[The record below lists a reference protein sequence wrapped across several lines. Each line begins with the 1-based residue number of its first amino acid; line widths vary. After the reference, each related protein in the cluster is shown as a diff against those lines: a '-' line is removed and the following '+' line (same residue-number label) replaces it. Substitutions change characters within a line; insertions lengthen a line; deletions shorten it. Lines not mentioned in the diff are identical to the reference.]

1 MPLFRCDR
9 GSLDRSISDQL
20 LRTINNHPFYSLA
33 NKRSSLIACQIS
45 ANRGEL
51 KFNLGDKIEFDFSD
65 ISPGA
70 EIFLSNGIRERRAFS
85 IGLSALPTL
94 NNQPC
99 VEKNQKPTQTREN
112 KETAQKTKVYWCTD
126 LAAFSITLN
135 KNGQAEVIRAWM
147 VH

>member
-1 MPLFRCDR
+1 MPLFGCDK
-9 GSLDRSISDQL
+9 GALDFSSSDQFL
-20 LRTINNHPFYSLA
+20 KIIKNHPFFSLA
-33 NKRSSLIACQIS
+33 NKRSSLVGCQLS
-45 ANRGEL
+45 AKGGEL
-51 KFNLGDKIEFDFSD
+51 RFNLGDKIQFDFSD

-70 EIFLSNGIRERRAFS
+70 EIILSNSIREKRAFN

-94 NNQPC
+94 NNKPC

-126 LAAFSITLN
+126 EAAFSITVN
-135 KNGQAEVIRAWM
+135 KEGQANAIRAWQ